1 MDKNKRQREW
11 EDALNLMTEDEL
23 QFIREHPVGYYQNF
37 VKMAT
42 KKAWEIIDDPYPIS
56 EKQAMTNAIINILEE
71 LGSQCGINDDNEICF
86 ICHGANY
93 TIRIDK
99 DYDYVDILDISWRK
113 IDLNDSDLVEK
124 MIHAINKANILNRVK
139 IVYLIDHEEKVMD
152 IFSSSNIPYYPNYAY
167 LKKYLQ
173 NKILDMM
180 STHELVNHILQ
191 EENMSPFE
199 KFISEIVSDD
209 AN

>member
-1 MDKNKRQREW
+1 MNKNKRQREW

-42 KKAWEIIDDPYPIS
+42 EKAWEMIDDPYPIP

-99 DYDYVDILDISWRK
+99 DYDYTVLHQFKNKYISVNTNNCTKQIVEFIVRLMRNEQVESITK
-113 IDLNDSDLVEK
+113 DSLNNFES
-124 MIHAINKANILNRVK
+124 
-139 IVYLIDHEEKVMD
+139 LIER
-152 IFSSSNIPYYPNYAY
+152 YPN
-167 LKKYLQ
+167 KTMTE
-173 NKILDMM
+173 IL
-180 STHELVNHILQ
+180 SLSRIK
-191 EENMSPFE
+191 S
-199 KFISEIVSDD
+199 
-209 AN
+209 